1 MELSAQGMVTD
12 GAGKLSSSLHSPVAP
27 SLESLSTSLS
37 LSLRL
42 VSPLPAASLGFFFF
56 FFSVSPSFCSL
67 PVPYLLTSLL
77 LFSVE
82 SVCLLAPPVVFVK
95 KGKGG

>member
-42 VSPLPAASLGFFFF
+42 VSPLPAASLVFFFF
-56 FFSVSPSFCSL
+56 FPASL
-67 PVPYLLTSLL
+67 PHSARSPFLIS
-77 LFSVE
+77 
-82 SVCLLAPPVVFVK
+82 
-95 KGKGG
+95 